1 MLRRVF
7 ISLAVIAALSASDL
21 QAAKPRKPRKPGKPA
36 SKLVRVPQDAKNL
49 TVAIKSVADGGVIEM
64 AAGTYASPNAGFSI
78 NNPRKGF
85 TVRAAAGAAVAID
98 GGGSRQLLRY
108 TNSDRARGKLV
119 TFERITF
126 QNGFSAK
133 SGTSGGVT
141 LSKSEALFRNCSFV
155 NNRAAAPA
163 TGGGAVKVLDGSS
176 ATFVSSSFRGNS
188 SQLRGGALAVRN
200 STATLQGGEMV
211 GNRTNLP
218 GHHPN
223 SHGGAILVI
232 DGILRVTGVRFENNQ
247 AGWVGGAIYS
257 IGNWDKGSDVLVTG
271 ASFIANQA
279 VSDPCCDNPFAT
291 SGGALHAEDLVTL
304 RVQKSLFLRNRADMG
319 GAVDGYRSIVDIG
332 GSVFQGNQTTSVKPA
347 GGAGGA
353 IAMLSTDFSDAS
365 TGFGAVNRPAARLTV
380 AQSLLLGGSEV
391 ARAPFNGG
399 CILASGDI
407 QRMYGGGA
415 VPQAGTLADNRARIE
430 IRGTVLADCDVETST
445 PGGTGV
451 GGGLVGDLIDLVVE
465 DSMVLDSDARG
476 TGAAGGGLALRQ
488 ESNARIVRTAFA
500 RNSAQRSGGALNLNG
515 ATVQVD
521 DCRFYSND
529 VVPGSSESVGESR
542 GAAIFSTPLQDPA
555 RLRNVAGVVANSVF
569 SEDLGIPLFETD
581 PASGPINE
589 LRYDNNRFNPVL
601 FGELVYVNNLAAPQ
615 GASVAELNGLTV
627 SHGALGTTD
636 KSAVPN
642 ARFFGPREGVLRA
655 VPSPNS
661 VGAAPSSLSS
671 LLAYA
676 WSGGSA
682 SIGAVP
688 LPAKA
693 GLLEVLPGA
702 HTLTVDGAAVAT
714 VQAPTS
720 KALSLNG
727 ARFSADLTWRDAAG
741 NTGAGHPVRLSGDTG
756 YFAFTS
762 SGRADVI
769 VRIEDGRRV
778 NGHFWVSLGGQTDL
792 EYTLTVTDTVTG
804 MSKSYFKPLGQRAS
818 QRDTEAIPAE

>member
-1 MLRRVF
+1 MLRRVLVA
-7 ISLAVIAALSASDL
+7 LAVIAAFSASSVD
-21 QAAKPRKPRKPGKPA
+21 AAKPRRPAKPA

-49 TVAIKSVADGGVIEM
+49 AAAISAVADGGVIEL
-64 AAGTYASPNAGFSI
+64 AAGTYASPNAGFLI

-85 TVRAAAGAAVAID
+85 TVRPAAGAAVAID

-133 SGTSGGVT
+133 GNTSGGVT

-155 NNRAAAPA
+155 NNRAVAPA
-163 TGGGAVKVLDGSS
+163 TGGAAAEVLDGSS
-176 ATFVSSSFRGNS
+176 ATFVGSSFRGNS

-200 STATLQGGEMV
+200 ATAILQGGEMI

-232 DGILRVTGVRFENNQ
+232 DGVLRVTGVRFEGNQ

-257 IGNWDKGSDVLVTG
+257 IGNWDKGSDVQVTG
-271 ASFIANQA
+271 SSFIANQA
-279 VSDPCCDNPFAT
+279 VSDPCCDNPFSST
-291 SGGALHAEDLVTL
+291 GGALHAEDLVTL

-319 GAVDGYRSIVDIG
+319 GAVDGYRSAVEIS
-332 GSVFQGNQTTSVKPA
+332 GSVFQGNQSTLAKPV

-353 IAMLSTDFSDAS
+353 ISMLSPDFADAS
-365 TGFGAVNRPAARLTV
+365 TGFGAINRPAARLVVT
-380 AQSLLLGGSEV
+380 QSLLQGGGEV

-407 QRMYGGGA
+407 PRMYGGGT

-430 IRGTVLADCDVETST
+430 IRGSVLADCDVETST
-445 PGGTGV
+445 PGGAGV

-476 TGAAGGGLALRQ
+476 TGAAGGGIALRQ
-488 ESNARIVRTAFA
+488 ESNARIVRTTFA

-515 ATVQVD
+515 ATIQVD

-529 VVPGSSESVGESR
+529 VVPGSSEAIGESR

-555 RLRNVAGVVANSVF
+555 RLRNVAGVVSNSVF

-581 PASGPINE
+581 PQSGPIND

-601 FGELVYVNNLAAPQ
+601 FGELVYVNNVAAPR

-636 KSAVPN
+636 KSAVSN
-642 ARFFGPREGVLRA
+642 SRFSSPREGTLIV

-661 VGAAPSSLSS
+661 VGAAPQSASS

-682 SIGAVP
+682 TLGAVA

-693 GLLEVLPGA
+693 GLLEVLPGVHA
-702 HTLTVDGAAVAT
+702 LTVDGTAVASVT
-714 VQAPTS
+714 AASTS
-720 KALSLNG
+720 KARLALNG
-727 ARFSADLTWRDAAG
+727 SRFSVDLTWRNAAG
-741 NTGAGHPVRLSGDTG
+741 HTGTGHPVRLAGDTG
-756 YFAFTS
+756 YFGLAS
-762 SGRADVI
+762 PARADVI

-778 NGHFWVSLGGQTDL
+778 NGHFWVSLSGQTDL
-792 EYTLTVTDTVTG
+792 EYTLTVTDTLTG
-804 MSKSYFKPLGQRAS
+804 ISRSYFKPLGKRAS
-818 QRDTEAIPAE
+818 ERDTQAIPAD